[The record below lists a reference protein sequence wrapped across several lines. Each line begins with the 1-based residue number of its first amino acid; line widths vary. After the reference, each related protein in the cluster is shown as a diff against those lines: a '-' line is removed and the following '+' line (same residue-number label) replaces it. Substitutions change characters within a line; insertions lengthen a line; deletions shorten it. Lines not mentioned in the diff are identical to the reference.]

1 MNDQKFKA
9 DAGKAM
15 PDLLEMGFP
24 RALRLVQATLEY
36 GAQKY
41 EAHSWRNVPD
51 AMARYNRAGRR
62 HRQDRDLV
70 AIPENGFY
78 AVLEACD
85 AESGIPHIAH
95 EIFNLL
101 CMIELDLQA
110 FHNEGGDL
118 DMLMA
123 KLTAFKQPPTAHK
136 EPSYPAGYREHA
148 LEQLDKQFPP
158 AATIQAREKDAK
170 YDDNCG
176 RGVR

>member
-1 MNDQKFKA
+1 MHDQKFKA

-41 EAHSWRNVPD
+41 EAHSWRKVPD

-70 AIPENGFY
+70 ARPEDKFY

-85 AESGIPHIAH
+85 NESGIPHIAH

-101 CMIELDLQA
+101 CMIELDIQ
-110 FHNEGGDL
+110 EYEQGGGDVTS
-118 DMLMA
+118 LMA
-123 KLTAFKQPPTAHK
+123 KLTAFKPPPTAHK
-136 EPSYPAGYREHA
+136 ELVASKVPG
-148 LEQLDKQFPP
+148 
-158 AATIQAREKDAK
+158 AATQQAREEDARK
-170 YDDNCG
+170 G
-176 RGVR
+176 KFGQ

>member
-1 MNDQKFKA
+1 MHDQMFKA

-41 EAHSWRNVPD
+41 VAHSWRNVPD
-51 AMARYNRAGRR
+51 AMRRYNSAGRR
-62 HRQDRDLV
+62 HRQDRDMV
-70 AIPENGFY
+70 ADPEQGFY

-101 CMIELDLQA
+101 CMIELDLQEYR
-110 FHNEGGDL
+110 NDGGDV
-118 DMLMA
+118 DALMC
-123 KLTAFKQPPTAHK
+123 KLIAFKEPPTAHK
-136 EPSYPAGYREHA
+136 YVE
-148 LEQLDKQFPP
+148 P
-158 AATIQAREKDAK
+158 AAATTLAREIDGGK
-170 YDDNCG
+170 YSGSCMND
-176 RGVR
+176 